1 MSEKRKM
8 AVCAAAREIGIS
20 EGDMVNV
27 YVTYQTGLYEVTFAT
42 EWMTYDMFVDEN
54 TMEVLGIDYRPIP
67 INSLLA
73 QLPEA
78 VQDVS

>member
-8 AVCAAAREIGIS
+8 AVYAAAREIGIS
-20 EGDMVNV
+20 EGDMLNV

-42 EWMTYDMFVDEN
+42 EWMTYDMFIDEN

>member
-1 MSEKRKM
+1 MSEKRKL
-8 AVCAAAREIGIS
+8 VICAAAREIGIS
-20 EGDMVNV
+20 EGDMSNV
-27 YVTYQTGLYEVTFAT
+27 FVTYQSGLYEVTFTT
-42 EWMTYDMFVDEN
+42 EWMTYDMFIDEN

>member
-1 MSEKRKM
+1 MSEKRNM
-8 AVCAAAREIGIS
+8 VICAAAREIGIS
-20 EGDMVNV
+20 EGNMLNV
-27 YVTYQTGLYEVTFAT
+27 FVTYQHGIYEVTFTT
-42 EWMTYDMFVDEN
+42 EWMTYDMFIDEN

-73 QLPEA
+73 KLPEA